1 MRMAKIWTI
10 TSKDFLIFIT
20 KRSILFSMVAL
31 LIFISIGLPLMIEYM
46 VRRAG
51 DSSSTL
57 LPILIDAFSFW
68 FVNMAAIIPTSIAS
82 YSIVGEKVEKS
93 LEPLLAAPVTDEE
106 ILMGKSLAAFIP
118 SIISIWAG
126 GIIFMFLINIFSY
139 KTLTYFYYPNWNIAV
154 ILFILGPLA
163 CILSIGYNI
172 LISSR
177 INDIRSAQQLGI
189 LVVLPFGI
197 IYLLKELSIISLS
210 VNNLLII
217 SVGVLFLDIF
227 IFYLVKA
234 TFRRDEILTKWQ

>member
-10 TSKDFLIFIT
+10 ASKDFLIFIT
-20 KRSILFSMVAL
+20 RRSILFSMVAL

-118 SIISIWAG
+118 SLTSIWVG

-139 KTLTYFYYPNWNIAV
+139 KTLTYLYYPNWNISV

-217 SVGVLFLDIF
+217 SAGVLFLDIF

>member
-1 MRMAKIWTI
+1 MRMEKIWTI
-10 TSKDFLIFIT
+10 TSKDFLIFRN
-20 KRSILFSMVAL
+20 KKSILFSLVGL

-118 SIISIWAG
+118 SLTSIWVG

-139 KTLTYFYYPNWNIAV
+139 KTLTYLYYPNWNISV

-217 SVGVLFLDIF
+217 SAGVLFIDIF

>member
-1 MRMAKIWTI
+1 MRMEKIWAI
-10 TSKDFLIFIT
+10 TSKDFLIFRT

-31 LIFISIGLPLMIEYM
+31 LIFISIGLPLMIAYM

-57 LPILIDAFSFW
+57 LPILIDAFSFM
-68 FVNMAAIIPTSIAS
+68 FVNLAVIIPASIAS

-93 LEPLLAAPVTDEE
+93 LEPLLAAPLTDEE

-118 SIISIWAG
+118 SLTSIWAG

-139 KTLTYFYYPNWNIAV
+139 QTLTYVYYPNWNIAV

-163 CILSIGYNI
+163 CILSIGFNI

-189 LVVLPFGI
+189 LIVLPFGI

-210 VNNLLII
+210 VSNLLII
-217 SVGVLFLDIF
+217 SAIVLIIDIF
-227 IFYLVKA
+227 VFYLVMT
-234 TFRRDEILTKWQ
+234 TFRREEILTKWQ